1 MNPLL
6 QIKKRFSASYYAKQR
21 TSQCAPTKNW
31 QNLLAAVGVIVLGAI
46 IIAVSLVGIYNSLVT
61 KSQAVDAQWS
71 QVETQYQ
78 RRYDLI
84 PNLVSSVKGMMQQE
98 QAVFLAIAE
107 ARTKYG
113 AAQTVNEK
121 AVAAGEVETAL
132 GRLLAVIENYPDLK
146 SSQNVTQLMDE
157 LAGTENRISVER
169 RRFNDLVRD
178 YNTQIK
184 TFPTNML
191 AGMFGFSEKQYFQSV
206 SGAETAPKVEF

>member
-1 MNPLL
+1 
-6 QIKKRFSASYYAKQR
+6 
-21 TSQCAPTKNW
+21 
-31 QNLLAAVGVIVLGAI
+31 VGAIVVVAI
-46 IIAVSLVGIYNSLVT
+46 IIVVSLMGIYNGLVT
-61 KSQAVDAQWS
+61 KSQAIDAQWA

-78 RRYDLI
+78 RRFDLI
-84 PNLVSSVKGMMQQE
+84 PNLVNAVKGMMKQE
-98 QAVFLAIAE
+98 QTVFQAIAD

-113 AAQTVNEK
+113 AAQTVDAK
-121 AVAAGEVETAL
+121 AAAAGEVETSL
-132 GRLLAVIENYPDLK
+132 GRLIAVMENYPDLK

-169 RRFNDLVRD
+169 KRFNDLTRD

-206 SGAETAPKVEF
+206 TGSEVAPKVEF